1 MVLSWAGG
9 SCPDLGGQRGQG
21 GGDACLGGVVPAGGA
36 GRRGAQPRAQ
46 HAGRGRAPAH
56 RDGLQPRVDR
66 LFIQFRGGVLAVE
79 PGQERQADRAVQVN
93 ATAKITKA
101 TRAGNGK
108 GGTMGD
114 SRIVGDSRRV
124 LSDRKDE
131 TMARTLP
138 IPAGQPLEATRKA
151 AGQVVTLAGAEAVA
165 VQAAASITLA
175 ALLWPLIPAARAVAG
190 LASALGPWLPLRP
203 LPEQQVVVVMPGSG
217 GAGRGAKVPGGAP
230 GAVRAA
236 GAITLGV
243 EEEFVLLDPSTGAT
257 VLAGPE
263 LVRML
268 GGEPGVQQELMR
280 FQVET
285 GTRVCTR
292 LDDLGG
298 ELARLRRL
306 AAAAAAHLGCRLVAS
321 GVAPYRTPG
330 LAAVTG
336 QPRYQEL
343 ARRYG
348 PVVAEAGTC
357 GCHVHVGVPSRDLG
371 VQVLAR
377 LRPWLAPLLAV
388 SANSP
393 IAGGH
398 DAGWASWRYVIQSR
412 WPTAVPPAAWP
423 DAAAYDAA
431 VRRLIG
437 RGAALDE
444 RSVYFLARLSP
455 RYPTVEVRV
464 ADVCLDA
471 GTAVLVAGLT
481 RALVAT
487 ALAEAR
493 RGTPVA
499 APPARQ
505 VAAALAAAA
514 RHGLAGAG
522 ADPVTGQAVDATAL
536 RARLL
541 DHVYPA
547 LRDHGDTETV
557 TRLLRRL
564 DDLGT
569 GADRQRALFTSGVST
584 PAFITALARETLS
597 GVPVTIEP

>member
-1 MVLSWAGG
+1 M
-9 SCPDLGGQRGQG
+9 
-21 GGDACLGGVVPAGGA
+21 
-36 GRRGAQPRAQ
+36 AQA
-46 HAGRGRAPAH
+46 
-56 RDGLQPRVDR
+56 
-66 LFIQFRGGVLAVE
+66 
-79 PGQERQADRAVQVN
+79 
-93 ATAKITKA
+93 
-101 TRAGNGK
+101 
-108 GGTMGD
+108 
-114 SRIVGDSRRV
+114 
-124 LSDRKDE
+124 
-131 TMARTLP
+131 LP
-138 IPAGQPLEATRKA
+138 IPAGQPLDATRTA
-151 AGQVVTLAGAEAVA
+151 AGQVVTLACAEAVA
-165 VQAAASITLA
+165 AQAAASITLA
-175 ALLWPLIPAARAVAG
+175 ALVWPLIPAARAAAG

-203 LPEQQVVVVMPGSG
+203 VPEQQAVAARPGSG
-217 GAGRGAKVPGGAP
+217 GARRAATVPGGRP

-236 GAITLGV
+236 AAITLGV

-257 VLAGPE
+257 VLAGPD

-268 GGEPGVQQELMR
+268 GGEPGIQQELMR

-285 GTRVCTR
+285 GTRVCTG

-298 ELARLRRL
+298 ELIRLRRL
-306 AAAAAAHLGCRLVAS
+306 AAAAAAHLGCRLVAC

-336 QPRYQEL
+336 QSRYQEL
-343 ARRYG
+343 ARRYA

-398 DAGWASWRYVIQSR
+398 DTRWASWRYVIQAR

-437 RGAALDE
+437 HGAALDE

-455 RYPTVEVRV
+455 RYPTIEVRV

-471 GTAVLVAGLT
+471 GTAVLLAGLT

-487 ALAEAR
+487 ALAETR
-493 RGTPVA
+493 RGTP
-499 APPARQ
+499 PPAVPARL
-505 VAAALAAAA
+505 VAAALTAAA

-522 ADPVTGQAVDATAL
+522 VDPVTGQPAGAPAL

-541 DHVYPA
+541 DYVYPA
-547 LRDHGDTETV
+547 LSDHGDTETI

-564 DDLGT
+564 DQRGT
-569 GADRQRALFTSGVST
+569 GADRQRALFTSAAST
-584 PAFITALARETLS
+584 PAFITALARATLS
-597 GVPVTIEP
+597 GHQPGRRRAPDARIPAAAGAQQGV

>member
-1 MVLSWAGG
+1 M
-9 SCPDLGGQRGQG
+9 
-21 GGDACLGGVVPAGGA
+21 
-36 GRRGAQPRAQ
+36 AQ
-46 HAGRGRAPAH
+46 
-56 RDGLQPRVDR
+56 
-66 LFIQFRGGVLAVE
+66 
-79 PGQERQADRAVQVN
+79 
-93 ATAKITKA
+93 
-101 TRAGNGK
+101 
-108 GGTMGD
+108 
-114 SRIVGDSRRV
+114 
-124 LSDRKDE
+124 
-131 TMARTLP
+131 TLP

-165 VQAAASITLA
+165 VQAAASLTLA

-190 LASALGPWLPLRP
+190 LASALGQRLPLCP

-217 GAGRGAKVPGGAP
+217 GAGRAATVPGGPP
-230 GAVRAA
+230 GTVRAA

-257 VLAGPE
+257 VLAGPD

-268 GGEPGVQQELMR
+268 GGEPGIQQELMR

-285 GTRVCTR
+285 GTRVCTG
-292 LDDLGG
+292 LDDLGR
-298 ELARLRRL
+298 ELIRLRRL
-306 AAAAAAHLGCRLVAS
+306 AAAAAASLGCRLVAS

-393 IAGGH
+393 IAGGR
-398 DAGWASWRYVIQSR
+398 DTGWASWRHVIQAR

-437 RGAALDE
+437 QGAALDE
-444 RSVYFLARLSP
+444 RNVYFLARLSP

-471 GTAVLVAGLT
+471 GTAVLLAGLT

-493 RGTPVA
+493 RGTPA
-499 APPARQ
+499 AAAPARQ

-514 RHGLAGAG
+514 RQGLAGAG
-522 ADPVTGQAVDATAL
+522 ADPVTGQAVGALAL

-547 LRDHGDTETV
+547 LRDHGDTETI

-564 DDLGT
+564 DQQGT
-569 GADRQRALFTSGVST
+569 GADRQRALFTSAAST
-584 PAFITALARETLS
+584 PAFITALGRATLS
-597 GVPVTIEP
+597 GHEPGRRRRPGARVPAAAGAQ

>member
-1 MVLSWAGG
+1 M
-9 SCPDLGGQRGQG
+9 
-21 GGDACLGGVVPAGGA
+21 
-36 GRRGAQPRAQ
+36 AQA
-46 HAGRGRAPAH
+46 
-56 RDGLQPRVDR
+56 
-66 LFIQFRGGVLAVE
+66 
-79 PGQERQADRAVQVN
+79 
-93 ATAKITKA
+93 
-101 TRAGNGK
+101 
-108 GGTMGD
+108 
-114 SRIVGDSRRV
+114 
-124 LSDRKDE
+124 
-131 TMARTLP
+131 LP
-138 IPAGQPLEATRKA
+138 IPAGQPLDATWKA

-165 VQAAASITLA
+165 VQVAASITLA
-175 ALLWPLIPAARAVAG
+175 ALLWPLIPAARAMAG
-190 LASALGPWLPLRP
+190 LASALGQQLPLRP
-203 LPEQQVVVVMPGSG
+203 LPEQQAVVVMPGSG
-217 GAGRGAKVPGGAP
+217 GTGRAATVPGGRP
-230 GAVRAA
+230 GAGRAA
-236 GAITLGV
+236 GPITLGV

-257 VLAGPE
+257 VLAGPD

-268 GGEPGVQQELMR
+268 GGEPGIAQELMR

-285 GTRVCTR
+285 GTRVCTG
-292 LDDLGG
+292 LDEVGR
-298 ELARLRRL
+298 ELIRLRRL
-306 AAAAAAHLGCRLVAS
+306 AAAAAARLGCRLVAS

-388 SANSP
+388 AANSP

-398 DAGWASWRYVIQSR
+398 DTGWASWRYVLQSR

-423 DAAAYDAA
+423 DAAAYDTA

-437 RGAALDE
+437 QGAALDE
-444 RSVYFLARLSP
+444 RNVYFLARLSP

-471 GTAVLVAGLT
+471 GTAVLLAGLT

-493 RGTPVA
+493 RGTPAAA
-499 APPARQ
+499 APGWQ

-514 RHGLAGAG
+514 RQGHAGAAAG
-522 ADPVTGQAVDATAL
+522 PVTGQAVDALAL

-547 LRDHGDTETV
+547 LSDHGDTETI
-557 TRLLRRL
+557 TTLLCRL
-564 DDLGT
+564 DDRGT
-569 GADRQRALFTSGVST
+569 GADRQRALFTSAAST
-584 PAFITALARETLS
+584 PAFITALARATLS
-597 GVPVTIEP
+597 GYEPGPLAPARCPGPGSGRRAATVASRQQPLAARQA

>member
-1 MVLSWAGG
+1 M
-9 SCPDLGGQRGQG
+9 
-21 GGDACLGGVVPAGGA
+21 
-36 GRRGAQPRAQ
+36 AQ
-46 HAGRGRAPAH
+46 
-56 RDGLQPRVDR
+56 
-66 LFIQFRGGVLAVE
+66 
-79 PGQERQADRAVQVN
+79 
-93 ATAKITKA
+93 
-101 TRAGNGK
+101 
-108 GGTMGD
+108 
-114 SRIVGDSRRV
+114 
-124 LSDRKDE
+124 
-131 TMARTLP
+131 TLP

-151 AGQVVTLAGAEAVA
+151 AGQVVTLACAEAVA

-175 ALLWPLIPAARAVAG
+175 ALLWPLIPAARAMAG
-190 LASALGPWLPLRP
+190 LASALDPWLPLRP
-203 LPEQQVVVVMPGSG
+203 LPEQQAVAVTPGSG
-217 GAGRGAKVPGGAP
+217 GAGRAATVPGGRP

-268 GGEPGVQQELMR
+268 GGEPGIQQELMR

-285 GTRVCTR
+285 GTRVCTG
-292 LDDLGG
+292 LDDLGR
-298 ELARLRRL
+298 ELIRLRRL
-306 AAAAAAHLGCRLVAS
+306 AAAAAARLGCRLVAS

-343 ARRYG
+343 ARRYA

-357 GCHVHVGVPSRDLG
+357 GCHVHVGVPSREAG

-398 DAGWASWRYVIQSR
+398 QTGWASWRYVIQAR

-423 DAAAYDAA
+423 DAAAYDTA
-431 VRRLIG
+431 VRRLIAH
-437 RGAALDE
+437 GAALDE

-471 GTAVLVAGLT
+471 GTAVLLAGLT

-493 RGTPVA
+493 RGTPAPA
-499 APPARQ
+499 APARH

-522 ADPVTGQAVDATAL
+522 VDPVTGQAVDVPAL
-536 RARLL
+536 RSRLL

-547 LRDHGDTETV
+547 LSDHGDTETI
-557 TRLLRRL
+557 TRLLHRL
-564 DDLGT
+564 DQRGT
-569 GADRQRALFTSGVST
+569 GADRQRALFTSAAST
-584 PAFITALARETLS
+584 PAFITALARATLS
-597 GVPVTIEP
+597 GHQPGRRHRPDARIPAAAGAQ

>member
-1 MVLSWAGG
+1 
-9 SCPDLGGQRGQG
+9 
-21 GGDACLGGVVPAGGA
+21 
-36 GRRGAQPRAQ
+36 
-46 HAGRGRAPAH
+46 
-56 RDGLQPRVDR
+56 
-66 LFIQFRGGVLAVE
+66 
-79 PGQERQADRAVQVN
+79 
-93 ATAKITKA
+93 
-101 TRAGNGK
+101 
-108 GGTMGD
+108 
-114 SRIVGDSRRV
+114 
-124 LSDRKDE
+124 
-131 TMARTLP
+131 MARTLP
-138 IPAGQPLEATRKA
+138 IPAGQPLDATRKA
-151 AGQVVTLAGAEAVA
+151 AGQVVTLACAQAVA

-175 ALLWPLIPAARAVAG
+175 ALLWPLIPAAHAAAD
-190 LASALGPWLPLRP
+190 LASALDPWLPLRP
-203 LPEQQVVVVMPGSG
+203 LPEQQVVVEMPGSDG
-217 GAGRGAKVPGGAP
+217 PGRAATVPGGAP

-236 GAITLGV
+236 DAITLGV

-285 GTRVCTR
+285 GTTVCTG
-292 LDDLGG
+292 LDDLGR
-298 ELARLRRL
+298 ELIRLRRL

-330 LAAVTG
+330 LAAVTD

-343 ARRYG
+343 ARRYA

-398 DAGWASWRYVIQSR
+398 DTGWASWRYVIQSR

-423 DAAAYDAA
+423 DAAAYDTAI
-431 VRRLIG
+431 RRLIG
-437 RGAALDE
+437 QGAALDE

-471 GTAVLVAGLT
+471 GTAVLLAGLT

-493 RGTPVA
+493 RGTPA
-499 APPARQ
+499 AAAPARQ

-514 RHGLAGAG
+514 RQGLAGAG
-522 ADPVTGQAVDATAL
+522 VDPVTGQAAGATAL

-547 LRDHGDTETV
+547 LSDHGDTETV
-557 TRLLRRL
+557 TRLLRLL
-564 DDLGT
+564 DQRGT
-569 GADRQRALFTSGVST
+569 GADRQRALFTSAASA
-584 PAFITALARETLS
+584 PAFITALARATLS
-597 GVPVTIEP
+597 SHEPGRWRLPDAQVPAAGGTQ

>member
-1 MVLSWAGG
+1 M
-9 SCPDLGGQRGQG
+9 
-21 GGDACLGGVVPAGGA
+21 
-36 GRRGAQPRAQ
+36 AQ
-46 HAGRGRAPAH
+46 AP
-56 RDGLQPRVDR
+56 
-66 LFIQFRGGVLAVE
+66 
-79 PGQERQADRAVQVN
+79 
-93 ATAKITKA
+93 
-101 TRAGNGK
+101 
-108 GGTMGD
+108 
-114 SRIVGDSRRV
+114 
-124 LSDRKDE
+124 
-131 TMARTLP
+131 P

-151 AGQVVTLAGAEAVA
+151 AGQVVALAGAEVVA
-165 VQAAASITLA
+165 VQVAASMTLA
-175 ALLWPLIPAARAVAG
+175 ALLWPLIPAAHAMVG
-190 LASALGPWLPLRP
+190 LASALGQRLPLCP
-203 LPEQQVVVVMPGSG
+203 PPEQQVVVVMPGSG
-217 GAGRGAKVPGGAP
+217 GAGRAATVPGGRP

-243 EEEFVLLDPSTGAT
+243 EEEFVLLDPSTGAI
-257 VLAGPE
+257 VLAGPD

-268 GGEPGVQQELMR
+268 GGEPGIQQELMR

-285 GTRVCTR
+285 GTRVCTG
-292 LDDLGG
+292 LDDLGR
-298 ELARLRRL
+298 ELIRLRRL
-306 AAAAAAHLGCRLVAS
+306 AAAAAASAGCCLVAS

-330 LAAVTG
+330 LAAVTP

-357 GCHVHVGVPSRDLG
+357 GCHVHVGVPSREAG

-398 DAGWASWRYVIQSR
+398 DSGWASWRYVLQSR
-412 WPTAVPPAAWP
+412 WPTATPPAVWP
-423 DAAAYDAA
+423 DAAAYDTA
-431 VRRLIG
+431 VRGLIG
-437 RGAALDE
+437 QGEALDE
-444 RSVYFLARLSP
+444 RSVYFWARLSP

-471 GTAVLVAGLT
+471 GTAVLLAGLT

-493 RGTPVA
+493 RGTPPA
-499 APPARQ
+499 AAPARQ

-522 ADPVTGQAVDATAL
+522 ADPFTGQPVDAAAL
-536 RARLL
+536 RSRLL

-547 LRDHGDTETV
+547 LRDHGDTETI
-557 TRLLRRL
+557 TRLLHRL
-564 DDLGT
+564 DQQGT
-569 GADRQRALFTSGVST
+569 GADRQRALFTSAAST
-584 PAFITALARETLS
+584 PAFITALARATLS
-597 GVPVTIEP
+597 GHEPGRSRRPDARVPAAAGAK

>member
-1 MVLSWAGG
+1 M
-9 SCPDLGGQRGQG
+9 
-21 GGDACLGGVVPAGGA
+21 
-36 GRRGAQPRAQ
+36 AQA
-46 HAGRGRAPAH
+46 
-56 RDGLQPRVDR
+56 
-66 LFIQFRGGVLAVE
+66 
-79 PGQERQADRAVQVN
+79 
-93 ATAKITKA
+93 
-101 TRAGNGK
+101 
-108 GGTMGD
+108 
-114 SRIVGDSRRV
+114 
-124 LSDRKDE
+124 
-131 TMARTLP
+131 LP

-151 AGQVVTLAGAEAVA
+151 AGQVVTLACAEAVA

-190 LASALGPWLPLRP
+190 LASALGQQLPLRP
-203 LPEQQVVVVMPGSG
+203 LPEQQAVAARPGSG
-217 GAGRGAKVPGGAP
+217 GAGRAATVP
-230 GAVRAA
+230 V

-268 GGEPGVQQELMR
+268 GGEPGIAQELMR

-285 GTRVCTR
+285 GTRVCTG
-292 LDDLGG
+292 LDDLGR
-298 ELARLRRL
+298 ELIRLRRL

-343 ARRYG
+343 ARRYA

-398 DAGWASWRYVIQSR
+398 ETGWASWRYPIWSR

-431 VRRLIG
+431 VRRLIA

-455 RYPTVEVRV
+455 SYPHHRGPGRRRLPRRRHRGAAGRADPRPGRHRPGRGPPRHADGSRAGPARHRGPGRRGAARARRSRRRPGHRAARRCDGAPRPPPGLCLSRAQRPRRHRDDHHAAAPARPAGDRSRPPASPVHQRRIHARVHHRTRPRDDDRPLARPPAPARCPDPGSSGRHAVVRYP
-464 ADVCLDA
+464 
-471 GTAVLVAGLT
+471 
-481 RALVAT
+481 
-487 ALAEAR
+487 
-493 RGTPVA
+493 
-499 APPARQ
+499 
-505 VAAALAAAA
+505 
-514 RHGLAGAG
+514 
-522 ADPVTGQAVDATAL
+522 
-536 RARLL
+536 
-541 DHVYPA
+541 
-547 LRDHGDTETV
+547 
-557 TRLLRRL
+557 
-564 DDLGT
+564 
-569 GADRQRALFTSGVST
+569 
-584 PAFITALARETLS
+584 
-597 GVPVTIEP
+597 

>member
-1 MVLSWAGG
+1 M
-9 SCPDLGGQRGQG
+9 
-21 GGDACLGGVVPAGGA
+21 
-36 GRRGAQPRAQ
+36 AQ
-46 HAGRGRAPAH
+46 
-56 RDGLQPRVDR
+56 
-66 LFIQFRGGVLAVE
+66 
-79 PGQERQADRAVQVN
+79 
-93 ATAKITKA
+93 
-101 TRAGNGK
+101 
-108 GGTMGD
+108 
-114 SRIVGDSRRV
+114 
-124 LSDRKDE
+124 
-131 TMARTLP
+131 TLP

-151 AGQVVTLAGAEAVA
+151 AGQVVTLACAEAVA

-203 LPEQQVVVVMPGSG
+203 VPEQQAVAAGPGSG
-217 GAGRGAKVPGGAP
+217 GAGRAATVP
-230 GAVRAA
+230 V

-268 GGEPGVQQELMR
+268 GGEPGIAQELMR

-285 GTRVCTR
+285 GTRVCTD
-292 LDDLGG
+292 LDDLGR
-298 ELARLRRL
+298 ELIRLRRL
-306 AAAAAAHLGCRLVAS
+306 AATAAAHLGCRLVAS

-336 QPRYQEL
+336 QPRYREL

-357 GCHVHVGVPSRDLG
+357 GCHVHVGVPSREAG

-393 IAGGH
+393 IADGH
-398 DAGWASWRYVIQSR
+398 ETGWASWRYVIQAR
-412 WPTAVPPAAWP
+412 WPTAVPPAAWL

-437 RGAALDE
+437 HGAALDE

-455 RYPTVEVRV
+455 RYPTIEVRV

-471 GTAVLVAGLT
+471 GTAVLLAGLT

-493 RGTPVA
+493 RGTPAAA
-499 APPARQ
+499 APAQ
-505 VAAALAAAA
+505 YVAAALAAAA

-522 ADPVTGQAVDATAL
+522 ANPVTGQAVGATAL
-536 RARLL
+536 RSRLL
-541 DHVYPA
+541 DYVYPA
-547 LRDHGDTETV
+547 LSDHGDTETI

-564 DDLGT
+564 DQRGT
-569 GADRQRALFTSGVST
+569 GADRQRALFTSAAST
-584 PAFITALARETLS
+584 PAFITALARATLS
-597 GVPVTIEP
+597 GYEPGRWRRPDARIPAAAGEQ